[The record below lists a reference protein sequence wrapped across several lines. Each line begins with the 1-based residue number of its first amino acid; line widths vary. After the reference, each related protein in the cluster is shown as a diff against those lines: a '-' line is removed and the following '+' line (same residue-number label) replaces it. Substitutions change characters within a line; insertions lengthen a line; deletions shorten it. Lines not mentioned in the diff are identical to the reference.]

1 MATQTRTRRPSSNRQ
16 GQARFTRG
24 NAAPARR
31 TPLRPKRRP
40 EQSGLKKLVGGILP
54 TGRGKK
60 GGLSKGSNK
69 GKLGGLGAVLAA
81 GAGLAFKN
89 RDKLSQLRNRDRNA
103 TPAPVEPA
111 VPPVNVDSSG
121 SVH

>member
-1 MATQTRTRRPSSNRQ
+1 MPTQTRTRRPSSNRQ

-24 NAAPARR
+24 TTAPARR
-31 TPLRPKRRP
+31 PSLRPKRRP
-40 EQSGLKKLVGGILP
+40 QPSGLKKLVGGVLP
-54 TGRGKK
+54 TGGGKRAAK
-60 GGLSKGSNK
+60 RSNA
-69 GKLGGLGAVLAA
+69 GALGGLGAALAA

-89 RDKLSQLRNRDRNA
+89 RDKLSRLRNRGRDS

-111 VPPVNVDSSG
+111 VPPVSPDSAG